1 MTEPVI
7 GEPTS
12 WEVLAS
18 PPEAARL
25 RSAQPFDAFYLK
37 EFSSLV
43 ALARA
48 LTGSLS
54 AEDIAQEAMIAAY
67 RRWVEIEALD
77 SPAAWVRRVCANQS
91 TSFVRRRAAEARAV
105 LRIGAM
111 RQPHTELPPTDE
123 AFWVEVRRLPRRQA
137 QAISLHY
144 IYDMQVSDIALTLD
158 CSQSTVKA
166 HLVRGR
172 TALATR
178 LGIERRA
185 GHDR

>member
-7 GEPTS
+7 GEPTT

-18 PPEAARL
+18 PPEAAL
-25 RSAQPFDAFYLK
+25 QRSAQPFDAFYLR
-37 EFSSLV
+37 EFPSLV
-43 ALARA
+43 SLARA
-48 LTGSLS
+48 LTGSSS

-67 RRWVEIEALD
+67 RRWAEIEALD
-77 SPAAWVRRVCANQS
+77 APAAWVRRVCANRS
-91 TSFVRRRAAEARAV
+91 TSFIRRRAAEARAV
-105 LRIGAM
+105 VRIGGM
-111 RQPHTELPPTDE
+111 RQPHTELPATDE

-144 IYDMQVSDIALTLD
+144 IYDMQVSDIALTLE

-172 TALATR
+172 AALSTR
-178 LGIERRA
+178 LSIDGEGRS
-185 GHDR
+185 

>member
-7 GEPTS
+7 GEPTA

-25 RSAQPFDAFYLK
+25 RSAQPFDAFYLN
-37 EFSSLV
+37 EFPSLV

-48 LTGSLS
+48 LTGSPS
-54 AEDIAQEAMIAAY
+54 AEDIAQEAMLAAY
-67 RRWVEIEALD
+67 RRWAEIEALD
-77 SPAAWVRRVCANQS
+77 SPAGWVRRVCANLS
-91 TSFVRRRAAEARAV
+91 TSFIRRRAAEARAV
-105 LRIGAM
+105 LRIGGM
-111 RQPHTELPPTDE
+111 RERHTELPQTDE
-123 AFWVEVRRLPRRQA
+123 AFWAEVRRLPRRQA

-172 TALATR
+172 AALSKR
-178 LGIERRA
+178 LDPDEE
-185 GHDR
+185 DRS